1 MANKKII
8 ILVGPSGSGKTS
20 IGKVLEEKSIPR
32 LITTTTRK
40 ARVGEIDGR
49 DYYFEDIVNM
59 NLEDFVEQ
67 TKYNKNCYGL
77 TKKEVHSMLEKN
89 NIVHVSLDKKG
100 AKALKRVYPKK
111 SFVVFVKITEKEM
124 VKRMRK
130 RGDSEEQI
138 IERITLARASNEL
151 SIPEVADLVIE
162 NISIKNSAEKIIKH
176 LNPKFS

>member
-59 NLEDFVEQ
+59 NLE
-67 TKYNKNCYGL
+67 
-77 TKKEVHSMLEKN
+77 
-89 NIVHVSLDKKG
+89 
-100 AKALKRVYPKK
+100 
-111 SFVVFVKITEKEM
+111 
-124 VKRMRK
+124 
-130 RGDSEEQI
+130 
-138 IERITLARASNEL
+138 
-151 SIPEVADLVIE
+151 
-162 NISIKNSAEKIIKH
+162 
-176 LNPKFS
+176 